1 MARNGIAQLSTTRAV
16 ALTSGSSTTSQGPTQ
31 KKITTGR
38 TKPAPPMAERM
49 GHLRERGRETK
60 VGLSEFA
67 IWESAHAIPARRSG
81 QSEAPG
87 PVAFPTSTQAT
98 AALLVD
104 NAASRGP
111 GLERRRPSRREL
123 LRFSV
128 SLSSAASLAM
138 AVWEVRSSCE
148 V

>member
-1 MARNGIAQLSTTRAV
+1 MSQPPRATTEKARQLRKRGWETV
-16 ALTSGSSTTSQGPTQ
+16 A
-31 KKITTGR
+31 
-38 TKPAPPMAERM
+38 
-49 GHLRERGRETK
+49 
-60 VGLSEFA
+60 GLSEFA

-98 AALLVD
+98 AAPLVD
-104 NAASRGP
+104 NAASRGA

-128 SLSSAASLAM
+128 SLSAVASLAM

-148 V
+148 I